1 MHACFRSPNRKSMN
15 GPCENRIASPI
26 KYEKIL
32 SGVCL
37 WIGKCLEGT
46 KVRYFCILFLAL
58 IILSGSPLSQ
68 SPLKS
73 APLQTSKADFDP
85 EQIIQ
90 KFAQK
95 ESEFYDAWIQY
106 KYIQTAVIRV
116 LSVDDEP
123 QKEKM
128 TMISEV
134 VFNDDGT
141 REVKLVNQ
149 TGRLR
154 SVTFTDEDR
163 EVIDNINPFALTTK
177 ELPLYNLKYLGK
189 EHVDELNCYI
199 FSVKPKNTKGKRLYF
214 DGKIWVDD
222 QDLQVVRTFGKAVPQ
237 TRENQFPEFETIRQV
252 IDNKYWFPAW
262 THADSKLMFP
272 GQVVHIEETITYEGY
287 KKFGSKATIQ
297 FGAPTAPE
305 K

>member
-1 MHACFRSPNRKSMN
+1 VQNGVASPN
-15 GPCENRIASPI
+15 

-32 SGVCL
+32 RGPYL
-37 WIGKCLEGT
+37 WIERCLEGIA
-46 KVRYFCILFLAL
+46 VRYACVLFMVLML
-58 IILSGSPLSQ
+58 LSGGPLSP

-73 APLQTSKADFDP
+73 APLQTSKADLDP
-85 EQIIQ
+85 ERIIQ
-90 KFAQK
+90 QFAQK
-95 ESEFYDAWIQY
+95 ESEFYDAWIKY

-116 LSVDDEP
+116 LEVDGEP

-163 EVIDNINPFALTTK
+163 EVIDNINPFALTAK
-177 ELPLYNLKYLGK
+177 ELPFYNLKYLGK
-189 EHVDELNCYI
+189 EHLDELNCYV
-199 FSVKPKNTKGKRLYF
+199 FSVKPKSTKGNRLYF

-222 QDLQVVRTFGKAVPQ
+222 QDLQVVRTSGKAVPQ

-262 THADSKLMFP
+262 THADSKLVFP

-297 FGAPTAPE
+297 YGSATAPE